1 MIDKD
6 ARHFKTCDEFAAHS
20 PDPSRKTGAVIVD
33 YWGEEISC
41 GYNHFPHRIKITEE
55 RLARPAKYKW
65 MEHAERDAIYY
76 AAAKGIGTAGCTMYL
91 TWYPCVDCAR
101 AIIQAEIGNLVCRE
115 PDWND
120 AVWADDFGIVK
131 EMLAEAGIPVR
142 FVGKFEAGAA

>member
-1 MIDKD
+1 MTERD
-6 ARHFKTCDEFAAHS
+6 AKHFKTCDDLAAQS

-33 YWGEEISC
+33 AWGSEVAY
-41 GYNHFPHRIKITEE
+41 GYNHLPIRIEVTEA

-76 AAAKGIGTAGCTMYL
+76 AASKGIQTAGCTMYL

-101 AIIQAEIGNLVCRE
+101 GIIQAQIGELVCRE

-120 AVWADDFGIVK
+120 PLWDFGIVK
-131 EMLAEAGIPVR
+131 EMLEEAGVLVR
-142 FVGKFEAGAA
+142 FVGKFEARAV